1 MTYLDDAGEH
11 SFETLVCLAL
21 LLALLNILCELIEQ
35 VIDNLGREDLNTVL
49 VSEVL
54 RIRRDS
60 DIKGQ
65 HDSIFLVGSLV

>member
-1 MTYLDDAGEH
+1 MTYLDDAGEY

-60 DIKGQ
+60 DIKG
-65 HDSIFLVGSLV
+65 

>member
-1 MTYLDDAGEH
+1 MTYLDDAGEY

-65 HDSIFLVGSLV
+65 HDCIFLVGSLV

>member
-1 MTYLDDAGEH
+1 MTYLDDAGEY

>member
-1 MTYLDDAGEH
+1 MTYLDDAGEY

-21 LLALLNILCELIEQ
+21 LLALLNIFCELIEQ

>member
-65 HDSIFLVGSLV
+65 HDCIFLVGSLV

>member
-21 LLALLNILCELIEQ
+21 LLALLNIFCELIEQ

>member
-1 MTYLDDAGEH
+1 MTYLDDAGEY

-21 LLALLNILCELIEQ
+21 LLALLNIFCELIEQ

-65 HDSIFLVGSLV
+65 HDCIFLVGSLV